1 LGLVDK
7 LDSEAAPAMVYCLEL
22 QWRRPEVDGDAV
34 VVELPVVV
42 RAWEL
47 DPYLGMVR
55 SR

>member
-7 LDSEAAPAMVYCLEL
+7 LDSEAAPATVYCPGL

-34 VVELPVVV
+34 VAELPAAIRV
-42 RAWEL
+42 WES
-47 DPYLGMVR
+47 DPFLGMVR